1 MAVMGDR
8 RLRRKSRELL
18 ELEREPIP
26 VTLVMDPDSTSEQ
39 PIPDQPRHPEKWG
52 GRAMKALK
60 LLSLGAL
67 SLAMAIVGCAGSGQS
82 DKRLSN
88 ADVSLISFGSLHG
101 EVAEC
106 G

>member
-1 MAVMGDR
+1 
-8 RLRRKSRELL
+8 
-18 ELEREPIP
+18 
-26 VTLVMDPDSTSEQ
+26 
-39 PIPDQPRHPEKWG
+39 
-52 GRAMKALK
+52 MKALK

-67 SLAMAIVGCAGSGQS
+67 SLAMAIVGCAGSSQS